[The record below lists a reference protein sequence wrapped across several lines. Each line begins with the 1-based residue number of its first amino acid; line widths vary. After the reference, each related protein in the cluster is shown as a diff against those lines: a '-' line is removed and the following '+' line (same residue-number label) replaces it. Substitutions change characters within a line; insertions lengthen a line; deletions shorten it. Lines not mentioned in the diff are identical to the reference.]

1 MLKEYKNFLEN
12 GQNCSFTNS
21 RYMFFFIELGGM
33 VEGVVVDVAAG
44 RFPIPSGVEVLLYAC
59 HG

>member
-1 MLKEYKNFLEN
+1 
-12 GQNCSFTNS
+12 
-21 RYMFFFIELGGM
+21 MFFFIELGGM

-44 RFPIPSGVEVLLYAC
+44 RFPIPSGVEALLYAC